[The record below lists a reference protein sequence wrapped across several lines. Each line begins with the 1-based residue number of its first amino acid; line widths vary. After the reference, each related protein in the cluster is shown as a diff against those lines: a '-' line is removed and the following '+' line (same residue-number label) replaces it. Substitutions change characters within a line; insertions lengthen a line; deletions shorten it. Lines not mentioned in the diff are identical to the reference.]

1 MTMSEPRTLD
11 ERLRERAEQRVRSQV
26 DLRVHL
32 MLFVRVNAFLVLIW
46 WLTGAAFFWPV
57 FPIVGWGIG
66 LAVHAWDAYGPDTVT
81 EDRVRREMDRM
92 RRQQ

>member
-1 MTMSEPRTLD
+1 
-11 ERLRERAEQRVRSQV
+11 
-26 DLRVHL
+26 
-32 MLFVRVNAFLVLIW
+32 VLIW